1 MMRGMQSVI
10 FPAGKK
16 LGPYEIVNSLGA
28 GGMGAVYR
36 ARDPKLRR
44 DVAIKALPEEFSND
58 EMALAR
64 FQREAETLAS
74 LSHPNVGA
82 IYDLLE
88 LEGARFLILELIE
101 GENLSA
107 RIGRGPIPLEEALPL
122 AKQIAE
128 ALEAA
133 HEKGV
138 THRDLKPANV
148 RLTPSGIAKVLDF
161 GLAKSPAAQ
170 TDVLSTNAP
179 TVAATTTPGMI
190 LGTPAYMSPEQAKG
204 RETDRTADVWAFG
217 CVFYEMLTGRPA
229 FEGETASE
237 VLAEVLKSEP
247 KWDRLPAGTPQS
259 IRRLLQRCLRK
270 DPRARLRDIG
280 DARIEITDAINSP
293 ETPLPASDT
302 KERLA
307 WPVLALVGIVAVVA
321 LLAGVAGAYF
331 LRPSEIDP
339 ELRVDIAAAPSYMG
353 VSLAISP
360 DGRKIVYSGEFDGHS
375 QLLIRNLDSSDSKP
389 LPGTNFG
396 TFPFWSPDS
405 KKVGFF
411 ADLKLKTIDLEKNAV
426 QVLAN
431 AVNPR
436 GGTWNQ
442 KDVILFA
449 PVSPGVIYRIPA
461 AGGKVEAVT
470 QIDPSQAQYLLHVYP
485 EFLPDGDHFLYYV
498 NGSAQSRGVYVSSL
512 SAPKPERILE
522 TDSSAVYAAD
532 GYLMFVQKSIL
543 TAQAFDLKTLKISGS
558 AIPISDH
565 MGLSQ
570 ARAAISASAAGPV
583 VYRAAAAVPGATT
596 PIHAAWFDRG
606 GKEVAIFPGGIGG
619 HWSLSSD
626 DKSLVTE
633 RTSNAN
639 IDIWRVDGSR
649 GLLSPVT
656 MDAAADTFPTW
667 APDGEHLVF
676 TSNRKGV
683 TYDLYIGS
691 VNRPG
696 GEELLLSSSE
706 NKIATDW
713 SADGK
718 YVLYRNLSPET
729 GYDLWAL
736 PITKD
741 YKKGG
746 EPILVAQTPGDE
758 RDGQFSPDGTWV
770 AYQSNKSGTFE
781 IYVEPFPGPG
791 AKYQVSQNGGAQVR
805 WNRNG
810 KELFYIAPDAR
821 LMSVAMHL
829 DPTGKNF
836 ESGIPMPLFSTSLRG
851 LEVQSTNRQQYA
863 VSADGQRFVTRSGS
877 PPPDTEPMRLLIHW
891 KPKS

>member
-1 MMRGMQSVI
+1 MMLGMRSAI
-10 FPAGKK
+10 LPAGKK

-58 EMALAR
+58 EVALAR

-148 RLTPSGIAKVLDF
+148 RLTPTGVAKVLDF
-161 GLAKSPAAQ
+161 GLAKSQ
-170 TDVLSTNAP
+170 TSQSAVLSSDAP

-247 KWDRLPAGTPQS
+247 KWDLLPAGTPQS

-280 DARIEITDAINSP
+280 DARIEITDAINNP
-293 ETPLPASDT
+293 EAPPPAARS

-307 WPVLALVGIVAVVA
+307 WPLLAGVAVVA
-321 LLAGVAGAYF
+321 LLAGVAIAHF
-331 LRPSEIDP
+331 LKPAEVDP
-339 ELRVDIAAAPSYMG
+339 ALSVDIAAGPSYMG

-360 DGRKIVYSGEFDGHS
+360 DGRKIVYSGVFDNHS
-375 QLLIRNLDSSDSKP
+375 QLFIRNLDSSDPKP
-389 LPGTNFG
+389 LPGTNSG
-396 TFPFWSPDS
+396 TYPFWSPDS
-405 KKVGFF
+405 KKIGFF
-411 ADLKLKTIDLEKNAV
+411 ADAKLKTIDLEKNAI
-426 QVLAN
+426 QVLTN

-436 GGTWNQ
+436 GGTWNRN
-442 KDVILFA
+442 DVILFT

-461 AGGKVEAVT
+461 AGGKTETVT
-470 QIDPSQAQYLLHVYP
+470 QIDPNQAQYILHVFP

-512 SAPKPERILE
+512 SAPKPERVLE
-522 TDSSAVYAAD
+522 TDSSAVYASS
-532 GYLMFVQKSIL
+532 GYLLFLQKSVL
-543 TAQAFDLKTLKISGS
+543 VAQAFDLKTLKVSGS

-565 MGLSQ
+565 MGNNQ
-570 ARAAISASAAGPV
+570 ARTAVSASAAGPF
-583 VYRAAAAVPGATT
+583 VYRTVGTVPTSQTAVYS
-596 PIHAAWFDRG
+596 AWFDRS
-606 GKEVAIFPGGIGG
+606 GKEVSVFPGGLNG
-619 HWSLSSD
+619 HWSLSGD
-626 DKSLVTE
+626 DKSLITE
-633 RTSNAN
+633 RTTNAN
-639 IDIWRVDGSR
+639 IDIWRVDASR
-649 GLLSPVT
+649 GLLSPLT

-667 APDGEHLVF
+667 APDGEHFVF
-676 TSNRKGV
+676 TSNRKGL
-683 TYDLYIGS
+683 TYDLYVGS

-718 YVLYRNLSPET
+718 YVLYRNLSPDT

-741 YKKGG
+741 FKKAG

-758 RDGQFSPDGTWV
+758 RDGQFSPDGNWV
-770 AYQSNKSGTFE
+770 AYQSNKSGSFE
-781 IYVEPFPGPG
+781 VYVDPFPGPG

-821 LMSVAMHL
+821 LMSVAIRL

-836 ESGIPMPLFSTSLRG
+836 ESGNPMPLFLTSLRG
-851 LEVQSTNRQQYA
+851 LEVQTTNRQQYA
-863 VSADGQRFVTRSGS
+863 VSADGQRFVSRSGG
-877 PPPDTEPMRLLIHW
+877 PAPDADPIRLLIHW
-891 KPKS
+891 QPK